1 MRITVLDRLVL
12 EQAAARFELLD
23 EHFAALVHLHAG
35 DERRALAE
43 PAVTHHRVV
52 DRQAVLLAD
61 DEVVLAMRGRG
72 VHGAGAGFERH
83 VVTHDDRHVLRQER
97 MRQLQML
104 ERGALELHQHLTLA
118 EAVARQAGIQQLV
131 GEH

>member
-1 MRITVLDRLVL
+1 MRIAVLDLLVL
-12 EQAAARFELLD
+12 EQAAAGLELLD

-35 DERRALAE
+35 DERRAFAE
-43 PAVTHHRVV
+43 AAVAHHGVV

-83 VVTHDDRHVLRQER
+83 VFADDDRHVLRQER
-97 MRQLQML
+97 MRELQML
-104 ERGALELHQHLTLA
+104 ERGAFELHQHLALA
-118 EAVARQAGIQQLV
+118 EAVTREARVEQLI